1 VTLPITTERLT
12 LRRFTYRDAED
23 LLRFASHP
31 SVERIVVE
39 LEATEAGVRKYID
52 LKNSYRPFELGK
64 CFDLAIERKDDGR
77 VLGIL
82 SLICRDHG
90 QAQIGWALAIDCRGH
105 GYATEAAEALMA
117 YGFHSLGLHRI
128 WADTSTANQASR
140 RLMER
145 LGMRQEGH
153 LREAEFR
160 NGEYI
165 DTLIYGLRAGEW
177 QARSRAKEA
186 VVDAPHNIPS
196 PQSKV
201 TLREINAD
209 TVRTICDLSVRE
221 DQRKFVAPNAVSIA
235 QAYFSEHAW
244 FRAIYAGETPV
255 GFLMLEDQPEKPEYY
270 LWRFMIDARYQ
281 GMGFGREALSLL
293 IAHLKTRPRA
303 TELLT
308 SVHQAEGGPQG
319 FYEAMGFELTGEWE
333 EGEALMRLRL

>member
-1 VTLPITTERLT
+1 MTLPITTERLI
-12 LRRFTYRDAED
+12 LRRFEHRDAED

-31 SVERIVVE
+31 SVARIVVE
-39 LEATEAGVRKYID
+39 LEATEAGVREYID
-52 LKNSYRPFELGK
+52 MKNSYQPFERGK

-90 QAQIGWALAIDCRGH
+90 QGQIGWALAVDCRGR
-105 GYATEAAEALMA
+105 GYATEAAKALVA
-117 YGFHSLGLHRI
+117 YGFNTLGLHRI
-128 WADTSTANQASR
+128 WADTSAANTASW

-145 LGMRQEGH
+145 IGMRQEGH
-153 LREAEFR
+153 LREAESR
-160 NGEYI
+160 NGEWV
-165 DTLIYGLRAGEW
+165 DTLIYGLRAEEW
-177 QARSRAKEA
+177 QARSTGEEA
-186 VVDAPHNIPS
+186 IVSTSNNIP
-196 PQSKV
+196 PPESKV
-201 TLREINAD
+201 SLREINAD
-209 TVRTICDLSVRE
+209 TVRIICDLSVRE
-221 DQRKFVAPNAVSIA
+221 DQRRFVAPNAVSIA

-255 GFLMLEDQPEKPEYY
+255 GFLMLEDRPDKPEYY

-293 IAHLKTRPRA
+293 IAHVKTRPRA

-308 SVHQAEGGPQG
+308 SVEQAEGGPQG
-319 FYEAMGFELTGEWE
+319 FYEGMGFELTGEWE